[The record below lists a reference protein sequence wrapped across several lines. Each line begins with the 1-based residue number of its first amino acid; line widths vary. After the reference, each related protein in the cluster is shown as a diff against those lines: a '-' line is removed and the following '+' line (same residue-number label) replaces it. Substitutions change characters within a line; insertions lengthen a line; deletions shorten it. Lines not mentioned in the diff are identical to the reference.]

1 MAGEIKLLSTA
12 EVLER
17 WQQDPSILLLDV
29 RTEEE
34 WEMHHIPGATLMPMH
49 TLRERMGELDP
60 ARETIL
66 ICEHGV
72 RSHSVAQ
79 YLATQADF
87 VSIASMEGGM
97 SEWTGPEEFGE

>member
-1 MAGEIKLLSTA
+1 MATEIKLLTV
-12 EVLER
+12 EQVLER
-17 WQQDPSILLLDV
+17 WQADPNILLLDV

-49 TLRERMGELDP
+49 TILQRLNELDP

-72 RSHSVAQ
+72 RSHNVAQ

-87 VSIASMEGGM
+87 INLASMEGGM
-97 SEWTGPEEFGE
+97 SEWTGPKEFGE